1 MESITLP
8 EALVRSIRERGL
20 DVEDLVINLLI
31 KSLNLDPKIAVEA
44 HVELA
49 LKYLEE
55 GRGLADKDTVQ
66 ASEKLYKAAEEV
78 VKALA
83 IHYGFDDILNRVN
96 ERGRWTVTELEK
108 AVLRI
113 SKHLGDWVRAVW
125 DEANYLRVW
134 GFHEA
139 RLDGEDVMARLP
151 DIERIVREAE
161 NVLLGSN

>member
-1 MESITLP
+1 M
-8 EALVRSIRERGL
+8 RSIRERGL

-78 VKALA
+78 VKALT

-113 SKHLGDWVRAVW
+113 SKHLRDWVRAVW
-125 DEANYLRVW
+125 DEANYLHVW

-139 RLDGEDVMARLP
+139 KLDSEDVMARLP
-151 DIERIVREAE
+151 DIERMVREAKK
-161 NVLLGSN
+161 VLLGSNSSCDR